1 MKNIIKDKKIINEF
15 LEKDYPKQ
23 LMKLGLF
30 NYAHYVNYVCDKFLA
45 NKNMNFGVIELT
57 NREVSIFDKE
67 VMEYNN
73 KYLTKFY
80 NEMKNVVKVLK
91 KYYSNEGN
99 LVYS

>member
-1 MKNIIKDKKIINEF
+1 MKNIIEDKKIINEF

-23 LMKLGLF
+23 LMKLGLY
-30 NYAHYVNYVCDKFLA
+30 NYADYVNYVCDKFLA

-67 VMEYNN
+67 VTECKN